1 MKLRQII
8 VHWIQL
14 NIKVKASEAI
24 SHTVLSVCG
33 IDIAQSHG
41 WQPPL
46 YSHICEL
53 RNFARLK
60 ISTFRPISS
69 RPGQLSLLWVSCK
82 LTPSDLSR
90 VYHVSEFRH
99 DLSKLT
105 LCIFL
110 NKLDQEIQSLLQD
123 CTIGGHQA
131 SLSCLCQGARH
142 ILLINC
148 DLTLL
153 WLHIIGRHLGTG
165 HGYHGAS
172 HIMLAAGP
180 KYCCTADTLS
190 LQGISRWKQVTNPQ

>member
-1 MKLRQII
+1 MGEIESI
-8 VHWIQL
+8 H
-14 NIKVKASEAI
+14 SEKKRMYDN
-24 SHTVLSVCG
+24 VV
-33 IDIAQSHG
+33 
-41 WQPPL
+41 
-46 YSHICEL
+46 
-53 RNFARLK
+53 
-60 ISTFRPISS
+60 
-69 RPGQLSLLWVSCK
+69 
-82 LTPSDLSR
+82 
-90 VYHVSEFRH
+90 
-99 DLSKLT
+99 
-105 LCIFL
+105 

-180 KYCCTADTLS
+180 KYMPHCRHTLS
-190 LQGISRWKQVTNPQ
+190 TRD